1 MKYIHLF
8 RNNCRVGAQEHIC
21 MISSQLLRKYY
32 PDDSWNGTLK
42 FYDWIRSS
50 IRPEFIVLNI
60 GAGPTSGNNTKS
72 LRGEVQKVVG
82 ADIDPVVLDN
92 KDMDGSFLIENNT
105 LPFSS
110 NTFDMAWADYV
121 LEHIEKPEVF
131 LNEVYR
137 VLKPGASFFFRT
149 PNKYHYVSLLGQMTP
164 HVFHKFVANK
174 VVGNLSCATHKPY
187 PTYYRLNSKRDIAKY
202 SKSAGFQEIELRFV
216 EAEPSYLTFHSI
228 PFLVGV
234 MYERTV
240 NRFES
245 LSGIRA
251 NIFGRLGEMG

>member
-1 MKYIHLF
+1 
-8 RNNCRVGAQEHIC
+8 

-32 PDDSWNGTLK
+32 PDDSWSGTLK

-60 GAGPTSGNNTKS
+60 GAGPTSGNNIKS
-72 LRGEVQKVVG
+72 LKGKVQKVVG

-92 KDMDGSFLIENNT
+92 KDMDESFLIENDT

-149 PNKYHYVSLLGQMTP
+149 PNKYHYVSLIGWLTP
-164 HVFHKFVANK
+164 HWFHKLIANRARSLSDVA
-174 VVGNLSCATHKPY
+174 HKPY
-187 PTYYRLNSKRDIAKY
+187 PTYYKLNSKKDITNHLI
-202 SKSAGFQEIELRFV
+202 SAGYKEIELRFV
-216 EAEPSYLTFHSI
+216 EAEPSYLMLHSI
-228 PFLVGV
+228 TFLVGV
-234 MYERTV
+234 LYERTV
-240 NRFES
+240 NRFDCF
-245 LSGIRA
+245 SGIRA
-251 NIFGRLGEMG
+251 NFFGRLKK